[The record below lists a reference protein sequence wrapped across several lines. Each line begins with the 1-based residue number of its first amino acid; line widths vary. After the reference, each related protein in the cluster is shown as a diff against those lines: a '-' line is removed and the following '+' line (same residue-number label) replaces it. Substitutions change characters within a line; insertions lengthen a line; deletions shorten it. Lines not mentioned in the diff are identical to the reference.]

1 MAWIAIVFMGLVL
14 GMLGGGGGI
23 LTVPILVVFFGME
36 AKAAT
41 GASLLVVGAVSLVG
55 AIQGIVKGTADL
67 KSGILL
73 AIPSSVGALLA
84 RAVLVPNIPAVLFG
98 VNSDRVLLG
107 AFALLMLA
115 VATRMIIPQPESEPK
130 ERGLGLV
137 IAVGFVVGLLS
148 GTLGAGGG
156 FLILPALTLLLGVEM
171 KRAVATS
178 LVVITIQSL
187 IGFTGELTRPQPWG
201 LLGSVILVALLGL
214 VAGLLVRE
222 RVPRRTLQ
230 IGFAILVTSVAVW
243 MLIKIL

>member
-23 LTVPILVVFFGME
+23 LTVPILVGFFGME
-36 AKAAT
+36 AKEAT
-41 GASLLVVGAVSLVG
+41 GASLLVVGTVSLVG

-73 AIPSSVGALLA
+73 AIPASVGALLA
-84 RAVLVPNIPAVLFG
+84 RAVLVPNIPGVVFG
-98 VNSDRVLLG
+98 VDSDRVLLG
-107 AFALLMLA
+107 AFALLMLT
-115 VATRMIIPQPESEPK
+115 VATRMIIPQPEAEPK
-130 ERGLGLV
+130 ERGLALV
-137 IAVGFVVGLLS
+137 VAVGFVVGLLS

-230 IGFAILVTSVAVW
+230 IGFAVLVTSVAVW
-243 MLIKIL
+243 MLLKIL